1 MKHNSITR
9 VLAAMLLAVLL
20 LSAAAPSLAAN
31 SSFTYTAKKGDQY
44 SDLSWRYGVSLT
56 RLLAANEDINGKNWL
71 TPGQLVVVPVE
82 LGSTPSLVNP
92 WLYRTGLGDTLGL
105 LSVRYEIAA
114 WAVAK
119 VNGLSAADLTKAIP
133 ANTNL
138 LIPAGPH
145 IHKLGDGETLAD
157 VAAQYGVSV
166 SYLLKVN
173 KFADEAAAVT
183 AGLITI
189 PIQYDRPFTPMSAA
203 VAAPV
208 VVSSG
213 AATAATPAPTSMPT
227 LTGSGGPLTFRWVG
241 VNSGVTTLGAGRGSV
256 VLAAEFKGGAAPN
269 TLRINSWGQYAT
281 TRGPFTKV
289 DDGQAWIDLDFDVN
303 FQCGQSIFIDATVS
317 SADGQSAQTI
327 RSLGP
332 LVCP

>member
-1 MKHNSITR
+1 MKRNSITR
-9 VLAAMLLAVLL
+9 VPAALLLAVLL
-20 LSAAAPSLAAN
+20 LSPMVTSLAAGA
-31 SSFTYTAKKGDQY
+31 SFTYTAKKGETY
-44 SDLSWRYGVSLT
+44 SDLSWRYGVSMT
-56 RLLAANEDINGKNWL
+56 RLLAANSDVNGKHWL
-71 TPGQLVVVPVE
+71 APGQLVVVPVE

-92 WLYRTGLGDTLGL
+92 WLYRTAAGDTLGL

-114 WAVAK
+114 WAVGK
-119 VNGLSAADLTKAIP
+119 VNGLSTADLTVAIP

-145 IHKLGDGETLAD
+145 VHKLGADETLAD

-173 KFADEAAAVT
+173 QFADEAAAE
-183 AGLITI
+183 ASGLITI
-189 PIQYDRPFTPMSAA
+189 PIQYDRPFTPKSAA

-213 AATAATPAPTSMPT
+213 AATPAPTSVSA
-227 LTGSGGPLTFRWVG
+227 LAGSGGPLTFRWVG
-241 VNSGVTTLGAGRGSV
+241 LNSAVTTLGAGRGSV
-256 VLAAEFKGGAAPN
+256 VLVAEFKGGTAPYK
-269 TLRINSWGQYAT
+269 LRINNWAQYAVA
-281 TRGPFTKV
+281 RGPFTKV
-289 DDGQAWIDLDFDVN
+289 DNGTAWIDLDFDVN
-303 FQCGQSIFIDATVS
+303 FQCGETIFIDATVS

-332 LVCP
+332 MVCP